1 MIEHIDFL
9 EIKQKLIKKGVP
21 AGDIKLGEPLSQYT
35 SFKVGGPA
43 DLFIEPGSVEE
54 LKLALTLLREMGI
67 STFILGKGTNLL
79 VSDLGIRGAVIRV
92 GEKIAEISIEG
103 ESVIAEAGCLLSIL
117 SKTVAREGLTGIEF
131 ASGIPGTLGGGLA
144 MNAGAYD
151 GELSCFVE
159 WVEVLDENLEI
170 RRLCRD
176 EMDFAYRHSCLEEKG
191 YIALKCG
198 MKLQPGEKDEIDGK
212 MNDFAERRRT
222 KQPLTLP
229 SAGSTF
235 KRPAG
240 SFAGKLIEE
249 AGLRGYRHG
258 GASVSELHCGFVV
271 TDGESSATE
280 IYELIQFIKAK
291 VQEHSGVLLEPEV
304 KMVGEFACS
313 LE

>member
-1 MIEHIDFL
+1 
-9 EIKQKLIKKGVP
+9 
-21 AGDIKLGEPLSQYT
+21 
-35 SFKVGGPA
+35 
-43 DLFIEPGSVEE
+43 
-54 LKLALTLLREMGI
+54 
-67 STFILGKGTNLL
+67 
-79 VSDLGIRGAVIRV
+79 
-92 GEKIAEISIEG
+92 
-103 ESVIAEAGCLLSIL
+103 
-117 SKTVAREGLTGIEF
+117 
-131 ASGIPGTLGGGLA
+131 
-144 MNAGAYD
+144 
-151 GELSCFVE
+151 
-159 WVEVLDENLEI
+159 
-170 RRLCRD
+170 
-176 EMDFAYRHSCLEEKG
+176 
-191 YIALKCG
+191 